1 MTTRLFAAPASN
13 ASARA
18 AGALPLLAVLAALA
32 MVMPSLAHAQKKG
45 KKKKKSKDDTEQVDK
60 KSADDGFT
68 AKAKGKAKIIK
79 RGKKGSEKL
88 FDFTGLQLEGNLRM
102 PQLLY
107 FLDRANQEL
116 ERASLERRSFVP
128 EMVRSLDEEAL

>member
-1 MTTRLFAAPASN
+1 MRLRLVVVLIAFAMAIPAVAN
-13 ASARA
+13 
-18 AGALPLLAVLAALA
+18 
-32 MVMPSLAHAQKKG
+32 AQKKG
-45 KKKKKSKDDTEQVDK
+45 KKSKKKSDDTEEVADTEADTGGDDK
-60 KSADDGFT
+60 FT
-68 AKAKGKAKIIK
+68 ARAKGKAKIL
-79 RGKKGSEKL
+79 KKSKSGSEKL
-88 FDFTGLQLEGNLRM
+88 FDFTGLQLEGNMRM